1 MLLVW
6 PMKWLLSSRLTLWL
20 FLSLVYMRRHLA
32 TIRSSILLISK
43 WCSGITHKTRKCA
56 VKDAY
61 FLFSILLRRNHAS
74 CLFRYFYFICC
85 RSSSCVTAF
94 IFWFI
99 IFFFFHCPNALERW
113 YRLRVRANHHQ
124 HHAIYFCFS
133 IILLFVLFLVLL
145 LLQFFFF
152 LISNIH
158 IYVHNCLRFDVCNF
172 PLVGWMSNAAGN
184 QTWVRLWLWMCY
196 FSFVDHLF
204 CIQFVFVC
212 SYLTIIFRMAKSG
225 SQCREQLPS
234 LQLGPLE
241 LGCWRAQQQ
250 EQHKI
255 ATAHAAHVCNAFYY
269 LLFRVIQGWRA

>member
-1 MLLVW
+1 MRRQGCVFSIQHPPPPQSRIVFIQIFLLY
-6 PMKWLLSSRLTLWL
+6 LLSFIQLCHCI
-20 FLSLVYMRRHLA
+20 Y
-32 TIRSSILLISK
+32 ILI
-43 WCSGITHKTRKCA
+43 H
-56 VKDAY
+56 Y
-61 FLFSILLRRNHAS
+61 F
-74 CLFRYFYFICC
+74 
-85 RSSSCVTAF
+85 
-94 IFWFI
+94 
-99 IFFFFHCPNALERW
+99 
-113 YRLRVRANHHQ
+113 
-124 HHAIYFCFS
+124 FCFIVQMHS
-133 IILLFVLFLVLL
+133 NVDIGCVCVQTTTNIMQYIFVFLLFCCLYSSWYCCCCS
-145 LLQFFFF
+145 FFF

-250 EQHKI
+250 QQHKI